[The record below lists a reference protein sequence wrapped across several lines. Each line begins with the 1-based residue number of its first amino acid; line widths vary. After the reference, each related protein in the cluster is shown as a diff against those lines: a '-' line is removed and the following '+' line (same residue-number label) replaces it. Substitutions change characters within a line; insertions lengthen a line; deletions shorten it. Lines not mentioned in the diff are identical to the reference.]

1 MSVLIVDDDASIRRL
16 MRLILT
22 DAGYDVMEAEDGAK
36 ALAIIEGAKAPSVL
50 VLDLN
55 MPVMDGWELFH
66 RLQEDHMRPRTII
79 MTAGQSERTRKELG
93 AEASLQKP
101 FGPEDLVEKVDELA
115 HAA

>member
-1 MSVLIVDDDASIRRL
+1 MSVLIVDDDASTRRL

-36 ALAIIEGAKAPSVL
+36 ALAIIESATAPSVL

-115 HAA
+115 HVA